1 MKRLSRRAL
10 LRGVIGGAAVSVA
23 LRSPSAQEVK
33 R

>member
-1 MKRLSRRAL
+1 MLFTEAGLGVVAL
-10 LRGVIGGAAVSVA
+10 LVFAAVSVA